1 MDIEDLIPFL
11 IPLIIAQ
18 LVLLGYTLWHILTH
32 PHYKR
37 GSRLLWIAV
46 SVIGMQFWGPIVY
59 FLFGK
64 VDV

>member
-46 SVIGMQFWGPIVY
+46 SVIGMKFWGPIVY

-64 VDV
+64 EDV

>member
-1 MDIEDLIPFL
+1 MDFEDLIPFL

-64 VDV
+64 EDI

>member
-64 VDV
+64 EDV

>member
-1 MDIEDLIPFL
+1 MDFEDLIPFL

-64 VDV
+64 EDV

>member
-59 FLFGK
+59 FLFGE